1 MIEIKPKLQHRS
13 HCPYSGKIL
22 KPVKVLWQGA
32 RVCVVSESPGGGE
45 IIDEL
50 RIGHAAKTAY
60 SINLAEGT
68 TFSEDNYAEEFL
80 AKPLLKSLQNPQ
92 KQQLE
97 VSQEIFKSYQRVIV
111 LNCIDYLYG
120 HSLLKLLN
128 AQRHLEAHP
137 ELGLIVIV
145 QKFLRWMVPEGV
157 AEVWTVPVSL
167 KNGQCYYPSF
177 GDFVS
182 KQLERFEEV
191 YVSEAYSHP
200 SQFDI
205 SKFTGVPK
213 HDFEKEEYKIT
224 FVWREDRLWCNNL
237 LVKFCRKI
245 NLLQIPLSIQNRNVQ
260 RLFKQMRKLLPS
272 AKFAVAGLGKST
284 SFPEWVED
292 FRVDKFDQK
301 TEREMCEVYSES
313 RLVIGIHGSNM
324 LLPSGHAGMTID
336 MIDER
341 WGNFAQ
347 DILYQETDPRLS
359 SFRYRYLPLAT
370 SLNNLAHIAS
380 EMILKRSDFYFHMT
394 GDSLPFENASLHG
407 FS

>member
-32 RVCVVSESPGGGE
+32 RVCVVSESPAGGE

-60 SINLAEGT
+60 SINLARGE
-68 TFSEDNYAEEFL
+68 TFSDDKYAEEFL
-80 AKPLLKSLQNPQ
+80 AKPLLQSLQNPQ
-92 KQQLE
+92 AEQLE
-97 VSQEIFKSYQRVIV
+97 ICQEIFKSYQRVIV

-128 AQRHLEAHP
+128 AQRHLESHP
-137 ELGLIVIV
+137 DFGLIVIV
-145 QKFLRWMVPEGV
+145 QKFMRWMVPEGV
-157 AEVWTVPVSL
+157 AEVWTVPISL
-167 KNGQCYYPSF
+167 KNAQYYYPSF
-177 GDFVS
+177 GEFVN
-182 KQLERFEEV
+182 KKLERFEEV

-200 SQFDI
+200 SRFDI

-213 HDFEKEEYKIT
+213 HDFDKKEYKIT
-224 FVWREDRLWCNNL
+224 FVWREDRLWCNNWIFK
-237 LVKFCRKI
+237 VCRKLK
-245 NLLQIPLSIQNRNVQ
+245 LLQIPLSIQNWNVR
-260 RLFKQMRKLLPS
+260 RLFTKMQKLLPT

-284 SFPEWVED
+284 NFPEWVED
-292 FRVDKFDQK
+292 FRVDKFDET
-301 TEREMCEVYSES
+301 TERKMCQVYSES

-336 MIDER
+336 MIEER

-347 DILYQETDPRLS
+347 DILYQESDPRLA
-359 SFRYRYLPLAT
+359 SFRYRYLPLQT
-370 SLNNLAHIAS
+370 SLSNLAHIAS
-380 EMILKRSDFYFHMT
+380 EMILKRSDFYFHMM
-394 GDSLPFENASLHG
+394 GDSLHG
-407 FS
+407 FN